1 MTSGLEIERREAST
15 SPSLGR
21 LVLLHGFTQTRRSW
35 DQIADAFGDRYETI
49 AVDAPGHG
57 GSAGVRL
64 DLAGAAEAVAQAA
77 GPATYVGYS
86 MGGRLALHV
95 AVARP
100 DVVERLVLVSASP
113 GIADPAVRAERRA
126 DDEHL
131 ADEIERDGVDAFLER
146 WLALPLFARLPT
158 DSAGLEERRANTAV
172 GLASSLRLAGT
183 GAQRPLWDRLDQ
195 LTMPVLLVV
204 GEHDA
209 KFRATAAEMA
219 TAIAGATVEIIA
231 GAGHVVHL
239 EQPAAFVALLRGW
252 LASGGAAESH
262 APRSTR

>member
-1 MTSGLEIERREAST
+1 MTSGLEIERHGAST
-15 SPSLGR
+15 GPPLGR

-35 DQIADAFGDRYETI
+35 DRIAGAFGDRYETV

-57 GSAGVRL
+57 GSTGVRL
-64 DLAGAAEAVAQAA
+64 DLAGAADALADEAGQA
-77 GPATYVGYS
+77 TFIGYS
-86 MGGRLALHV
+86 MGGRLALHL

-100 DVVERLVLVSASP
+100 DVAERLVLVSASP
-113 GIADPAVRAERRA
+113 GIADPAARAERRA
-126 DDEHL
+126 ADDRL

-172 GLASSLRLAGT
+172 GLSSSLRLAGT
-183 GAQRPLWDRLDQ
+183 GVQESLWDRLDR

-209 KFRATAAEMA
+209 KFRATAEDMA
-219 TAIAGATVEIIA
+219 AAMPNAAIEVVAGS
-231 GAGHVVHL
+231 GHVVHL
-239 EQPAAFVALLRGW
+239 ERPDAFVAVVRRW
-252 LASGGAAESH
+252 LDH
-262 APRSTR
+262 

>member
-1 MTSGLEIERREAST
+1 MSGLAIERHEAST
-15 SPSLGR
+15 GPSLGR

-35 DQIADAFGDRYETI
+35 DAIADAFGDRYETI
-49 AVDAPGHG
+49 SVDAPGHG
-57 GSAGVRL
+57 ASADVRL
-64 DLAGAAEAVAQAA
+64 DLAGAAEALAQEV
-77 GPATYVGYS
+77 GPATYIGYS

-95 AVARP
+95 AAARP

-113 GIADPAVRAERRA
+113 GIADPAARAARRA
-126 DDEHL
+126 ADDRL

-158 DSAGLEERRANTAV
+158 NSAGIEERRRNTAG

-183 GAQRPLWDRLDQ
+183 GAQASLWHRLDE

-209 KFRATAAEMA
+209 KFRAIATEMA
-219 TAIAGATVEIIA
+219 TAIPDATIEVVA

-239 EQPAAFVALLRGW
+239 EQPAAFVALVRTW
-252 LASGGAAESH
+252 LDG
-262 APRSTR
+262 